1 MIKWLMTKFQFPK
14 LFLILLI
21 VFLILPVVSFGQSVC
36 QEGEVLCPKTNECV
50 SSLELNYPVFGGFD
64 INACQDIN
72 DLVAWAY
79 YAIITISG
87 LAAFFMIVTGG
98 FQYLTSAGNP
108 TSMGDAK
115 DRIFN
120 AVLGLILIFTSYL
133 ILQVI
138 NPDLLLLKLPT
149 L

>member
-1 MIKWLMTKFQFPK
+1 MTNFKTLIPLLIILIF
-14 LFLILLI
+14 LFLAAA
-21 VFLILPVVSFGQSVC
+21 PVLALELELTYPSFGNINLNELAEN
-36 QEGEVLCPKTNECV
+36 EG
-50 SSLELNYPVFGGFD
+50 GGM
-64 INACQDIN
+64 IN
-72 DLVAWAY
+72 DLIAWLY
-79 YAIITISG
+79 YAIITIAG